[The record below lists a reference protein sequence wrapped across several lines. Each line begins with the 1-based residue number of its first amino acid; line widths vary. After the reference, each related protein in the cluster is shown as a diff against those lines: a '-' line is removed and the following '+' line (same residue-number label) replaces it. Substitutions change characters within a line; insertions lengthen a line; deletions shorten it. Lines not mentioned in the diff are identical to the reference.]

1 MVLPLKSAHNGFWK
15 KKEEGE
21 NKDFLSICLIW
32 CIGLFL
38 YY

>member
-1 MVLPLKSAHNGFWK
+1 MAFEKKK

>member
-1 MVLPLKSAHNGFWK
+1 MAFEK
-15 KKEEGE
+15 KKKEEEGE